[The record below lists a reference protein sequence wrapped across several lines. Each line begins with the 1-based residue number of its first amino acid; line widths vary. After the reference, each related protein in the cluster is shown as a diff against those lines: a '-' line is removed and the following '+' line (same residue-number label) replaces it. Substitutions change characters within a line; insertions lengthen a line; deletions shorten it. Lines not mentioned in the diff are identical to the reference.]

1 MSQTA
6 VLPAQKAPANGTPAA
21 RPTVPPLPIAKP
33 IPAPVV
39 EEKKE
44 PTTDGGVV
52 EVLENIQDNLST
64 LAADHRQRVVEFKI
78 AVAEGLR
85 QALGVLDVQSERI
98 LEILKANQGLTRN
111 VVSVARD
118 LSKCEQS
125 QDEVEDRATEM
136 RERRDQLTDRLKSL
150 NEERTSLNAQLRALT
165 EEHRQT
171 TDANG
176 KLRTQVERF
185 ERETEALHTDNQKLE
200 RERDRL
206 QADVER
212 LTRLREE
219 YLSNIKRLKGMHAE
233 LTQ

>member
-6 VLPAQKAPANGTPAA
+6 VLPAQKSPANGVPAA
-21 RPTVPPLPIAKP
+21 RPAVPPLPIAKP
-33 IPAPVV
+33 IPAPPV
-39 EEKKE
+39 EATKE
-44 PTTDGGVV
+44 PVTDGGVV

-98 LEILKANQGLTRN
+98 LEILKSNQGLTRN

-171 TDANG
+171 TDSNG
-176 KLRTQVERF
+176 KLRSQVERY

-219 YLSNIKRLKGMHAE
+219 YLSNIKRLKGMHGE